1 MELIHTSIRRPVTTT
16 MLNLSLIVLG
26 TFSYF
31 SLGIDLFPDVDF
43 PLVTV
48 MTTLKGSSP
57 EEIETSVT
65 KPIEDSINSVSGI
78 EDLNSTSYEGE
89 SLLSV
94 KFVLEKSVEVAAQDV
109 RDKVNAVISQ
119 LPQGTDN
126 PVVSKLDIG
135 ASAVLRVVVS
145 GNREIVDLTQIAKK
159 KLKEQMETIDGVGGV
174 DIVGGREREI
184 HIIINP
190 MKMASLGLSV
200 KQVKDAITQQNV
212 ELPGGKV
219 EQKDREFVLRTM
231 GRIQN
236 VKDFNDIVIAKV
248 TGTTVHISD
257 IGRVEDT
264 GQYITSASYL
274 NGKPAVTLVFKKQS
288 GTNTVAVADKIKKR
302 LDELRAIL
310 PNGVEATIIG
320 DQATYINASVDAV
333 KEHLIL
339 GAIMAAIMVLIFMG
353 DWRSTLISITAIPT
367 SIIGTLLF
375 MKIAGFTLNTMTL
388 LGLVI
393 SVGIVVDD
401 AIIMIEN
408 IHRHMDKLGKPAIQ
422 AAMDGADEIAFAV
435 LATSMSLLV
444 IFLPLAYMSGIVG
457 RFIKSYGLTIAF
469 AISISIFVALTLTPM
484 LSSVFLK
491 VKHGEK
497 SRLENF
503 TDDINDKMADYYMVL
518 LRWSMSHRKTMVAM
532 SVCVILSMVPLLRF
546 IGKDFMPQDDTSK
559 FAVSIKAPEGTSIEK
574 MQELFF
580 QMEKE
585 LRRLPHVKNVL
596 SSIGVNDNGTAETN
610 TGSLTIELDDIK
622 DRKISMA
629 EIMTAARTMTAKYTA
644 LRTSVKAIG
653 GMGGGEYDVQYIISG
668 PDLEQLQKYANAV
681 KDELA
686 KHPGVADTDL
696 SFSYAKPEY
705 RVEIDRS
712 RAHDMGVKVE
722 DIATSLRTLVG
733 GEEDITKYKDGDE
746 LYQVRL
752 RADETYRN
760 RLESIR
766 AINIP
771 ATANG
776 LMRLDSVASV
786 REGVGPTQIDRYAR
800 QRQITVDANLD
811 GLPLGA
817 ALQICEDSFKT
828 LKAPPEYR
836 AGATGRAREMGRML
850 QSFLVAFM
858 LAFLFIYMI
867 LASQFESFVYPLSI
881 IIALPLT
888 IPFAIIT
895 LFVLHQNL
903 TLFSIMGL
911 FMLVGIVKKNAILQ
925 VDYTNTLR
933 ATGMNRY
940 DAIMEANK
948 TRLRPIIMTTLT
960 LIASM
965 LPTAFSSGAGSGTN
979 RSMAWVI
986 LGGQSLSLLITLLMT
1001 PVTYSLFDDLSVWT
1015 KKRFGFAE
1023 QTPPQQKS

>member
-1 MELIHTSIRRPVTTT
+1 
-16 MLNLSLIVLG
+16 MLNLSIIVLG
-26 TFSYF
+26 AFSYF
-31 SLGIDLFPDVDF
+31 GLGIDLFPDVDF

-65 KPIEDSINSVSGI
+65 KPIEESVNSASGI

-89 SLLSV
+89 SLIIV
-94 KFVLEKSVEVAAQDV
+94 KFVLEKPVEVAAQDV

-126 PVVSKLDIG
+126 PVVSKLDMG
-135 ASAVLRVVVS
+135 ASAVLQVVVA
-145 GNREIVDLTQIAKK
+145 GNRDIIDLTHIAKK
-159 KLKEQMETIDGVGGV
+159 KLKEQMETIDGVGEV
-174 DIVGGREREI
+174 DLVGGREREI
-184 HIIINP
+184 HVIVNP
-190 MKMASLGLSV
+190 MKMASLGLSI

-219 EQKDREFVLRTM
+219 QQKDREFVLRTL
-231 GRIQN
+231 GRIKD
-236 VKDFNDIVIAKV
+236 VSDFNNIVISKV
-248 TGTTVHISD
+248 NGATIRMSD

-264 GQYITSASYL
+264 GQYITSASFL

-288 GTNTVAVADKIKKR
+288 GTNTVAVADKIKER
-302 LDELRAIL
+302 LKELNAVL
-310 PNGVEATIIG
+310 PPGVETQVIG
-320 DQATYINASVDAV
+320 DQSTFINASVDAV
-333 KEHLIL
+333 KEHLVL
-339 GAIMAAIMVLIFMG
+339 GALMAAIMVLLFMG
-353 DWRSTLISITAIPT
+353 DWRATLISATAIPT
-367 SIIGTLLF
+367 SIIGTFLF
-375 MKIAGFTLNTMTL
+375 MRIAGFTINTMTL

-408 IHRHMDKLGKPAIQ
+408 IYRHMDELGKPAKQ

-469 AISISIFVALTLTPM
+469 AIMISIFVALTLTPM

-497 SRLENF
+497 SKMENF
-503 TDDINDKMADYYMVL
+503 TDRMNELMAERYMVL
-518 LRWSMSHRKTMVAM
+518 LRWAMSHRKTMVAI
-532 SVCVILSMVPLLRF
+532 SFGIIISMFPLLKF
-546 IGKDFMPQDDTSK
+546 IGKDFVPQDDTSK
-559 FAVSIKAPEGTSIEK
+559 FEVTIKAPEGTSIDK
-574 MQELFF
+574 MQELFS
-580 QMEKE
+580 QIEHE
-585 LRRLPHVKNVL
+585 LRRLPHIKNVL
-596 SSIGVNDNGTAETN
+596 YSVGMTDNGTAETN
-610 TGSLTIELDDIK
+610 SGSISIELDDIK
-622 DRKISMA
+622 DRSVSMN
-629 EIMTAARTMTAKYTA
+629 EIMGAARKMMSKYTT
-644 LRTSVKAIG
+644 LRTAVKPIG
-653 GMGGGEYDVQYIISG
+653 GMGGGDYDVQYIISG
-668 PDLEQLQKYANAV
+668 PDLEQLQKYALAV
-681 KDELA
+681 KNELA
-686 KHPGVADTDL
+686 KHTGVADTDL
-696 SFSYAKPEY
+696 SFSNAKPEY

-712 RAHDMGVKVE
+712 RAHDMSVKVE

-733 GEEDITKYKDGDE
+733 GEEDITKYKEGDE

-752 RADETYRN
+752 RADEDYRN
-760 RLESIR
+760 RLESVR
-766 AINIP
+766 ALDIP
-771 ATANG
+771 SNNG
-776 LMRLDSVASV
+776 KLMRLDSVATV
-786 REGVGPTQIDRYAR
+786 QEGFGPTQIDRYAR
-800 QRQITVDANLD
+800 QRQITVEANLD
-811 GLPLGA
+811 GMPLGDALKLCDEAFA
-817 ALQICEDSFKT
+817 AQH
-828 LKAPPEYR
+828 APADYR
-836 AGATGRAREMGRML
+836 GGATGRAREMGRML
-850 QSFLVAFM
+850 QSFLVAFLM
-858 LAFLFIYMI
+858 AFLFIYMI

-933 ATGMNRY
+933 ARGMNRA
-940 DAIMEANK
+940 DAILEANK

-965 LPTAFSSGAGSGTN
+965 LPTAFSSGAGSGTS

-986 LGGQSLSLLITLLMT
+986 LGGQTLSLLITLLMT
-1001 PVTYSLFDDLSVWT
+1001 PVTYSLFDDLSVWA
-1015 KKRFGFAE
+1015 KKRFGHA
-1023 QTPPQQKS
+1023 QAQPVQQKS